1 MKVMISMPEEL
12 LAAVDAEAER
22 RDQSRSAL
30 IRAAL
35 REHLVTRALDD
46 REAALQSLRRAFAG
60 GDWGDQRPSVR
71 AEREREAA
79 PAGGAPRH
87 VVLLRFFRRP
97 RRH

>member
-46 REAALQSLRRAFAG
+46 REAALQSLRHAFAG
-60 GDWGDQRPSVR
+60 GDWGDQTAEQLIR
-71 AEREREAA
+71 AERER
-79 PAGGAPRH
+79 
-87 VVLLRFFRRP
+87 
-97 RRH
+97 